1 MSLRLKSFISP
12 RLSNVE
18 QYLAD
23 LNLAIEGA
31 CSVRGPKKIKLAV
44 RLLIGRAST
53 NSKNTAVPL
62 I

>member
-1 MSLRLKSFISP
+1 MSSP
-12 RLSNVE
+12 RPSNVE

-31 CSVRGPKKIKLAV
+31 CSVRGPKKIKLAL